1 MRIGEQT
8 FLNINRLL
16 LLRPGFRPV
25 CVQPLTRKLFQQF
38 LPRKKAV
45 ETAFVRFAFCTRLK
59 PGVNRSARLHSASI
73 ARKLTSSIALLH
85 ELEIKRTFIQKRG
98 V

>member
-1 MRIGEQT
+1 VRIGEQT

-16 LLRPGFRPV
+16 LLTPGFSPV
-25 CVQPLTRKLFQQF
+25 CVQPQTPKLFQQL

-45 ETAFVRFAFCTRLK
+45 ETASVRFAFCTRLK

-73 ARKLTSSIALLH
+73 AKIYKFHRVVA
-85 ELEIKRTFIQKRG
+85 RTRDQTNVRSKGG